1 MDASVWRGWWGIP
14 LLPAD
19 LNGKNVVELGCG
31 TAYVSAWAARR
42 GARRVV
48 GIDNSARQLET
59 ARRLADG
66 YGVDVTL
73 HHGIAEDTPE
83 PDDAFDVAISE
94 YGAVLWAEPTAFLTE
109 ARRLLRDGGTLS
121 FLTSHPLALL
131 TAPLDGS
138 IPSGTQLLRPWF
150 GSHRYDWRDAV
161 DQPGGIEFVP
171 TVGQWF
177 ALAGQAGFQ
186 IDDYREIQAPQTAED
201 GLNFAVT
208 GAWAKQWPA
217 EHAFWL
223 TAC

>member
-1 MDASVWRGWWGIP
+1 MDASVWRGWWGIRLEDIVGELSDYAAENRRHWDATADRWVTPGEQGWAAHEPTWGMFHVRDDQIP

-42 GARRVV
+42 GRTHRLPHRGAQVAARRRDAVV
-48 GIDNSARQLET
+48 SDLASARAADRA
-59 ARRLADG
+59 ARRQHPVGNTAAASMVRQPPLRLA
-66 YGVDVTL
+66 
-73 HHGIAEDTPE
+73 
-83 PDDAFDVAISE
+83 
-94 YGAVLWAEPTAFLTE
+94 
-109 ARRLLRDGGTLS
+109 RC
-121 FLTSHPLALL
+121 
-131 TAPLDGS
+131 
-138 IPSGTQLLRPWF
+138 
-150 GSHRYDWRDAV
+150 V

-171 TVGQWF
+171 TGGQWF

>member
-59 ARRLADG
+59 ARRLADE

-83 PDDAFDVAISE
+83 PDDAFESRSAS
-94 YGAVLWAEPTAFLTE
+94 
-109 ARRLLRDGGTLS
+109 
-121 FLTSHPLALL
+121 
-131 TAPLDGS
+131 TAPCCGPNRP
-138 IPSGTQLLRPWF
+138 PSSPR
-150 GSHRYDWRDAV
+150 R
-161 DQPGGIEFVP
+161 
-171 TVGQWF
+171 
-177 ALAGQAGFQ
+177 AGCCATAGRCCF
-186 IDDYREIQAPQTAED
+186 
-201 GLNFAVT
+201 
-208 GAWAKQWPA
+208 
-217 EHAFWL
+217 
-223 TAC
+223 